1 MSGDLGDPGRSGR
14 RGYDD
19 EMSVDGPTDEV
30 HVARPHPVGTN
41 GRPIRKDE
49 IELTERGLYVES
61 WMPERRSRRRPLLFI
76 HGELT
81 GSWIWERYLSYF
93 AGRGWEGHALNLRN
107 HYWSETVDMTG
118 VGFDTY
124 VEDVVS
130 VVDRIGS
137 NLVLVGHDMGGLLAL
152 KAAERRPVGAIVLL
166 DSELPR
172 DLRTPIRS
180 HELREIPDV
189 YGRDHIGWETLPE
202 KLQRENR
209 DLTIADIVRL
219 QHLFG
224 QKPHE
229 SGLARRQVRQGIAI
243 DRARLA
249 GTPMLVVG
257 AGLDGSA
264 SAVGAERL
272 ADWLGGTYE
281 PFGAHSHYGLVI
293 GEASFQQV
301 ADGVRAFL
309 ESHRL

>member
-1 MSGDLGDPGRSGR
+1 MSDSTP
-14 RGYDD
+14 
-19 EMSVDGPTDEV
+19 DGLR
-30 HVARPHPVGTN
+30 VARPHSVGSN

-49 IELTERGLYVES
+49 IEVTDRGLYVES
-61 WMPERRSRRRPLLFI
+61 WMPERRSRRRPLLFV

-81 GSWIWERYLSYF
+81 GSWVWERYLSYF
-93 AGRGWEGHALNLRN
+93 ASRGWEGHALNLRN
-107 HYWSETVDMTG
+107 HYWSQTADMAATD
-118 VGFDTY
+118 FETY

-130 VVDRIGS
+130 VMEKLGPNTVSIGH
-137 NLVLVGHDMGGLLAL
+137 GMGGLLLL
-152 KAAERRPVGAIVLL
+152 KAAERHPVGAIVLL

-172 DLRTPIRS
+172 DLRPPVRP
-180 HELREIPDV
+180 HELREIPDI

-209 DLTIADIVRL
+209 DLTIEDVIRL

-229 SGLARRQVRQGIAI
+229 SGLAKREILEGIPI

-249 GTPMLVVG
+249 GVPILVVG
-257 AGLDGSA
+257 AGLDGTSA
-264 SAVGAERL
+264 ATGASRL

-281 PFGAHSHYGLVI
+281 PFGAHSHYGLII
-293 GEASFQQV
+293 GEQSFQQV

-309 ESHRL
+309 ETHRL

>member
-1 MSGDLGDPGRSGR
+1 MSDNFPNEL
-14 RGYDD
+14 
-19 EMSVDGPTDEV
+19 
-30 HVARPHPVGTN
+30 HVARPHPVGAN

-49 IELTERGLYVES
+49 IEIPERGLYVES

-93 AGRGWEGHALNLRN
+93 ASRGWEGHALNLRN
-107 HYWSETVDMTG
+107 HFWSQTTDIATVD
-118 VGFDTY
+118 FDDY
-124 VEDVVS
+124 LDDVMAVLAKLGPA
-130 VVDRIGS
+130 VV
-137 NLVLVGHDMGGLLAL
+137 VVGHGMGGLLAL
-152 KAAERRPVGAIVLL
+152 KAAERHPVGAVVLL

-172 DLRTPIRS
+172 DLRPPVRP

-202 KLQRENR
+202 KVQRDNR

-229 SGLARRQVRQGIAI
+229 SGLVKREIREGIPV

-249 GTPMLVVG
+249 ALPILVVG
-257 AGLDGSA
+257 AGLDGTMSA
-264 SAVGAERL
+264 TGAERL

-309 ESHRL
+309 ESHRM

>member
-1 MSGDLGDPGRSGR
+1 MS
-14 RGYDD
+14 DD
-19 EMSVDGPTDEV
+19 NIPDEL
-30 HVARPHPVGTN
+30 HVARSHPVGAN

-49 IELTERGLYVES
+49 IEIPERGLYVES

-93 AGRGWEGHALNLRN
+93 ASRGWEGHALNLRN
-107 HYWSETVDMTG
+107 HFWSQTTDIAVVD
-118 VGFDTY
+118 FNDY
-124 VEDVVS
+124 VEDVVAVIERLGPS
-130 VVDRIGS
+130 VVTIGH
-137 NLVLVGHDMGGLLAL
+137 GMGGLLAL
-152 KAAERRPVGAIVLL
+152 KAAERHPVGAIVLL

-172 DLRTPIRS
+172 DLRPPVRA

-202 KLQRENR
+202 KVQRDNR

-229 SGLARRQVRQGIAI
+229 SGLVQREIREGIAI

-249 GTPMLVVG
+249 GVPILVVG
-257 AGLDGSA
+257 AGLDGTMTA
-264 SAVGAERL
+264 TGAERL

-293 GEASFQQV
+293 GESSFQQV

-309 ESHRL
+309 ESHRM

>member
-1 MSGDLGDPGRSGR
+1 MSDNTPDDL
-14 RGYDD
+14 
-19 EMSVDGPTDEV
+19 
-30 HVARPHPVGTN
+30 HVARPHPVGAN

-49 IELTERGLYVES
+49 IEIPERGLYVES

-107 HYWSETVDMTG
+107 HFWSETTDIATVD
-118 VGFDTY
+118 FSDY
-124 VEDVVS
+124 VDDVVAVLGKLGHN
-130 VVDRIGS
+130 VVAIGH
-137 NLVLVGHDMGGLLAL
+137 GMGGLLAL
-152 KAAERRPVGAIVLL
+152 KAAERHSVGAVVLL

-172 DLRTPIRS
+172 DLRPSVRP

-189 YGRDHIGWETLPE
+189 YGRDLIGWETLPE
-202 KLQRENR
+202 KLLRDNR
-209 DLTIADIVRL
+209 DLTIADVVRL

-229 SGLARRQVRQGIAI
+229 SGLVKREIREGIAI
-243 DRARLA
+243 DRSRLA
-249 GTPMLVVG
+249 GTS
-257 AGLDGSA
+257 SA
-264 SAVGAERL
+264 TGAERL
-272 ADWLGGTYE
+272 ADWLGGVYE

-293 GEASFQQV
+293 GESSFQQV

-309 ESHRL
+309 ESHRM